1 MVSGLI
7 SSQKDDQSAKIVAAV
22 SQQTNDLIRRGLLPI
37 MQLGHRIVDAEGNVV
52 HYSTDAAGNTRV
64 SKLVS

>member
-1 MVSGLI
+1 
-7 SSQKDDQSAKIVAAV
+7 
-22 SQQTNDLIRRGLLPI
+22 
-37 MQLGHRIVDAEGNVV
+37 MQLGHRIVDAEGNTV